1 MFLLAL
7 SRHARFIEGRS
18 EFIFLARIGSEAVCA
33 LSGSRVILKG
43 FTIVAVLLLRGVVIQ
58 AYSRSISYASQR
70 GLAESSRKS

>member
-33 LSGSRVILKG
+33 LSGSRGIHEG
-43 FTIVAVLLLRGVVIQ
+43 FTIAAILLLRGVVVR
-58 AYSRSISYASQR
+58 AYPRGTSCASHLDFS
-70 GLAESSRKS
+70 GKI